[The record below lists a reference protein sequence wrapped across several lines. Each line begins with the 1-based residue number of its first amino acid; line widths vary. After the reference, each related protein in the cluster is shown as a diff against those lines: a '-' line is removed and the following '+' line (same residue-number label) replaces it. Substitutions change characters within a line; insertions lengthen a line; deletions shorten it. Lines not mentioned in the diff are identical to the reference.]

1 MPSPTFTLIAGST
14 LSSETNVFQFNSISQ
29 SYTDLRIYASL
40 RGTETSGN
48 DVNAWIRWNGAT
60 SGWSSILALPGSNTT
75 TTTRSQTGV
84 SGTDWVNS
92 RGLHGG
98 GIIPTS
104 NGTANSFNSSFI
116 LLPRYNFQGTLNR
129 RTAYTESANYRAGGS
144 NTFLVQAASGLNTGT
159 VVSSITIQTES
170 GNFAVGS
177 SVYLYGCTS
186 S

>member
-1 MPSPTFTLIAGST
+1 MPSPTFTLITGT
-14 LSSETNVFQFNSISQ
+14 VLSSETNVFQFNSISQ
-29 SYTDLRIYASL
+29 SYTDLRLYTSL

-75 TTTRSQTGV
+75 TTTRMQSGV
-84 SGTDWVNS
+84 SGTSWTNN
-92 RGLHGG
+92 RGMHGG

-116 LLPRYNFQGTLNR
+116 LLPRYNYQGTLYR
-129 RTAYTESANYRAGGS
+129 RTAYTESANYRAGGN
-144 NTFLVQAASGLNTGT
+144 NTFLIQAASGLDSGT